1 MYTIKYLFYS
11 SFSIK
16 IIVTLLLFFL
26 SLTIAIGI
34 SKIKKII
41 VIKKYIQSF
50 EEQFWSGI
58 EITQFYEANHKN
70 NLNNPLGMIFKA
82 VFEEWRA
89 SETLINFNTKQDIK
103 ERMLNVA
110 HEKKITTMRT
120 CEKYMDALTALIKI
134 APFLGLLGTIFGLID
149 VFYNLDLENGITITS
164 AGIGIGGS
172 MICLVFSLIVTITS
186 MILFWFFDMNVK
198 DVSDKIDGYIV
209 DLLHFFYRNMDKII
223 AGGQDMNMAYNNIN
237 QIKHEQQT
245 TAPAKSVEQQ
255 GQNEQP
261 KHSES
266 STEDD
271 V

>member
-16 IIVTLLLFFL
+16 LIVVFLFFFL
-26 SLTIAIGI
+26 SFTIAIGM
-34 SKIKKII
+34 SKLKKII

-58 EITQFYEANHKN
+58 EITQFYEANHKD

-89 SETLINFNTKQDIK
+89 NEALVNISTKQDIK

-110 HEKKITTMRT
+110 HKKKVAIMRT
-120 CEKYMDALTALIKI
+120 CEKYMDTLTALIKI

-172 MICLVFSLIVTITS
+172 MICLVFSLIVAIIS
-186 MILFWFFDMNVK
+186 MILFWFFNINIQDI
-198 DVSDKIDGYIV
+198 SDKIDGYIV
-209 DLLHFFYRNMDKII
+209 DLLHIFYRNMDKI
-223 AGGQDMNMAYNNIN
+223 AGEQNMNMAHSDIS
-237 QIKHEQQT
+237 QIRQEKQGQQVEVSTMPAEQQ
-245 TAPAKSVEQQ
+245 
-255 GQNEQP
+255 EQP

-266 STEDD
+266 STDDD